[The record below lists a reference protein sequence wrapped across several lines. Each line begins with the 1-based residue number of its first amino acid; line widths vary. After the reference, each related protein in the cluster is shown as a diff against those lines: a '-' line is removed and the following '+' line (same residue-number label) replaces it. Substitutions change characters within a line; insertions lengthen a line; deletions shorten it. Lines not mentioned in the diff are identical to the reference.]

1 MKGDY
6 LSNMYFYVMSSST
19 FEIKILKV
27 FIFESGGK
35 ILTYTSIHK
44 CDDKHKLL
52 NNFLRFQLLVHC
64 HLLWSSVWL
73 SGGSS
78 PR

>member
-6 LSNMYFYVMSSST
+6 LSNVYFYVMSSST

-27 FIFESGGK
+27 FIFESGRK

-44 CDDKHKLL
+44 CDNKQKLL
-52 NNFLRFQLLVHC
+52 KVYMK
-64 HLLWSSVWL
+64 
-73 SGGSS
+73 
-78 PR
+78 

>member
-6 LSNMYFYVMSSST
+6 LSIVYFYVMLSST

-44 CDDKHKLL
+44 CT
-52 NNFLRFQLLVHC
+52 
-64 HLLWSSVWL
+64 
-73 SGGSS
+73 
-78 PR
+78 

>member
-6 LSNMYFYVMSSST
+6 LSIVYFYVMLSST

-44 CDDKHKLL
+44 CDDKQKLL
-52 NNFLRFQLLVHC
+52 NNLLRFQLLVHR

-73 SGGSS
+73 NGGQ
-78 PR
+78 